1 MMNEV
6 CWFWYVLGLRVD
18 IYIFVYTYECMW
30 RFGGAG
36 EIFIYI
42 RWGGF
47 GVCVVS

>member
-18 IYIFVYTYECMW
+18 IYIYIHIYMNVC
-30 RFGGAG
+30 GGS
-36 EIFIYI
+36 EVRERYIYI

-47 GVCVVS
+47 GVCVVG